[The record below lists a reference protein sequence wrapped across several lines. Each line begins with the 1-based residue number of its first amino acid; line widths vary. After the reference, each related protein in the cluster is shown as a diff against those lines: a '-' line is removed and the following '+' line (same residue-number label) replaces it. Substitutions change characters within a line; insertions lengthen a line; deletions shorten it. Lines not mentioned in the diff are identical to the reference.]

1 MSHGRAAPGRPVP
14 HPALPQQRHFL
25 PWQPRGARRGRGS
38 AEPRGGINI
47 AKPPEAP
54 RAPGLCP
61 AATARFT
68 PCATGHRHW
77 HRAGAALQQLAEP
90 RQGGGVKCRVI
101 NTRLANALH
110 SRLQVLAGSCRAAA
124 RGCAPG
130 RGSGEVIS
138 ACRVLPGSCAATG
151 KGQAHVGMSHMAWTF
166 IPWREVV
173 CSTLSSWGGQS
184 LPRGCEDGHRVGG

>member
-14 HPALPQQRHFL
+14 HPALPQQHHFL

-68 PCATGHRHW
+68 PCATGHRHR
-77 HRAGAALQQLAEP
+77 HRAGAAPQQLAEP
-90 RQGGGVKCRVI
+90 RRGGGVKCRVI
-101 NTRLANALH
+101 NTPLVNALR
-110 SRLQVLAGSCRAAA
+110 SAVAGVSWELQSGGEGLHAWPRKWRGYLCLQSAAGFLRRYGRGTGTRGHVTHGLDLHPLGRGGVFHAFILGRAEP
-124 RGCAPG
+124 APG
-130 RGSGEVIS
+130 
-138 ACRVLPGSCAATG
+138 L
-151 KGQAHVGMSHMAWTF
+151 
-166 IPWREVV
+166 
-173 CSTLSSWGGQS
+173 
-184 LPRGCEDGHRVGG
+184 